1 MLSIENMRN
10 RFNKN
15 PVKFTEELKKYSIEE
30 LYDILDNIRKVHEK
44 KVLKKVGK
52 EKIIYKIRDYMMFI
66 EREVKNI

>member
-15 PVKFTEELKKYSIEE
+15 PVRFTEELKKYNIEE

>member
-15 PVKFTEELKKYSIEE
+15 PVRFTEEFKKYSIEE

-44 KVLKKVGK
+44 KILKKVGK

-66 EREVKNI
+66 ERGVKNI

>member
-15 PVKFTEELKKYSIEE
+15 PVKFTEELKKYNIEE

-44 KVLKKVGK
+44 NIIKKVGK

-66 EREVKNI
+66 EREVKDI